1 MNGHLSLHLQHAL
14 LQKLQADI
22 ILLQEVQD
30 VHLAHAKTHADW
42 PTRGQ
47 VHFFSQSLLPHV
59 VYGKNAQYANGH
71 HGNVILSRFPI
82 KHYQNHDIS
91 AHALE
96 QRGMLHCIT
105 TPTGWSEDL
114 HVICIHL
121 GLLARWRHTQLDTIA
136 THIET
141 TIPKNAPL
149 VIAGDFN
156 DWSSQA
162 GRRFA
167 KRCQLT
173 EVFEKTAGTHA
184 RSFPAWLPVLKL
196 DRIYTRGFDVLQAH
210 QHTGKEYAKLSDHA
224 ALSTILRKS
233 KSNIL

>member
-30 VHLAHAKTHADW
+30 VHHEHGKTYSDW
-42 PTRGQ
+42 PIGGQ
-47 VHFFSQSLLPHV
+47 VNYFSQSLLPHV
-59 VYGKNAQYANGH
+59 AYGKNAQYANGH

-82 KHYQNHDIS
+82 THYQNHDIS
-91 AHALE
+91 AHAVE

-105 TPTGWSEDL
+105 TPTGWKEDL

-121 GLLARWRHTQLDTIA
+121 GLLARWRHAQLNAIA
-136 THIET
+136 THIES
-141 TIPKNAPL
+141 TIPKNTPL

-162 GRRFA
+162 GRSFA
-167 KRCQLT
+167 KRCHLT
-173 EVFEKTAGTHA
+173 EVFEKIAGTHA
-184 RSFPAWLPVLKL
+184 RSFPAWLPMLKL
-196 DRIYTRGFDVLQAH
+196 DRIYTRGFDVLQADIH
-210 QHTGKEYAKLSDHA
+210 AGKQYAKLSDHA
-224 ALSTILRKS
+224 ALSAFLRKS
-233 KSNIL
+233 EPDIL